1 MKMKKYFTL
10 VMIFTSLMSWSQEI
24 QPCGQVRAMGDF
36 FKRHPEERAMAEA
49 ARAQLAEYTREF
61 AQNRGGGMT
70 IYTIPVVF
78 HIIHNN
84 GTENID
90 NAQVYDAIQVLNR
103 DFRLQNADTM
113 SIVDA
118 FDQLAADIGIEFR
131 LATKDPNGN
140 CTNGI
145 TRTVSDL
152 TYVGDGQVK
161 DLIMWP
167 RNKYMNVWVCQ
178 AANGAAGYTNLPVNV
193 NGNWGA
199 ANDGIVMR
207 SDYVGS
213 IGTSSNSR
221 SRTLTHE
228 VGHWLNLMHT
238 WGDSNEPGLASNCDM
253 DDQVDDTPNTIG
265 WTTCNL
271 LGASC
276 GSALDNVQNYMEYSY
291 CSRMFTLGQADRMRA
306 ALTSSVAQR
315 NQLITAS
322 NLLNTGITNP
332 NLCDVNFTSQKVVVC
347 AGDSVGFI
355 DLSYNAPSQW
365 NWNFGDGTTLS
376 GNEPLQHQNPF
387 HTYNTAGIYN
397 VVLTASNSTGSMT
410 ETKNAMITVFEPGSL
425 ALPIWDGFEEPQ
437 INGGRWVRWNEQGD
451 EGFVISS
458 NASFTGNQSLYLQ
471 NVSVDVL
478 GTKDAIISA
487 PFELSNEDTAY
498 VSFKWAWA
506 NRTDNTNDVLRIS
519 ASTNC
524 GETWTV
530 LRTKQGVSNLP
541 TAPDNNG
548 NFIPTG
554 PDQWDSDVITIT
566 NANYFTQ
573 QFQLK
578 FEFTAKGGN
587 NLFLDDINVYG
598 PEGMSVLEGQHDFD
612 IDVYPNP
619 SDNNVKV
626 ELSGWANGHCEMEL
640 MDASG
645 RLIWRESKV
654 SQLGKDN
661 FTEIPHQSPG
671 MYLLKVQKAH
681 QLTTKRII
689 FK

>member
-1 MKMKKYFTL
+1 MKKYFTIVITL
-10 VMIFTSLMSWSQEI
+10 CSFWSWSQEI
-24 QPCGQVRAMGDF
+24 HPCGQVRAMGDF
-36 FKRHPEERAMAEA
+36 FKRHPEERAAAAA
-49 ARAQLAEYTREF
+49 ARMQLEEYTRSF
-61 AQNRGGGMT
+61 SQNRGGGMT

-78 HIIHNN
+78 HIVHNN

-90 NAQVYDAIQVLNR
+90 NSQIYDAVNILNR

-152 TYVGDGQVK
+152 TYIGDDQVK

-167 RNKYMNVWVCQ
+167 RNKYLNVWVCQ
-178 AANGAAGYTNLPVNV
+178 SANGAAGYTNLPENV
-193 NGNWGA
+193 AGVWGA
-199 ANDGIVMR
+199 GNDGIMMR

-213 IGTSSNSR
+213 IGTSATSR

-253 DDQVDDTPNTIG
+253 DDGVDDTPNTIG
-265 WTTCNL
+265 WTTCSL
-271 LGASC
+271 TGATC
-276 GSALDNVQNYMEYSY
+276 GNVVDNVQNYMEYSY
-291 CSRMFTLGQADRMRA
+291 CSRMFTQGQAVRMRA

-322 NLLNTGITNP
+322 NLLNTGVTNP
-332 NLCDVNFTSQKVVVC
+332 TLCDVNFSSQKVVVC
-347 AGDSVGFI
+347 VGDSVGFV
-355 DLSYNAPSQW
+355 DLSYNVPTQW
-365 NWNFGDGTTLS
+365 NWNFGDGSTLS
-376 GNEPLQHQNPF
+376 GNTPGVHQNPY
-387 HTYNTAGIYN
+387 HTYTAPGVYN
-397 VVLTASNSTGSMT
+397 VALTASNTTGSMT
-410 ETKNAMITVFEPGSL
+410 ETKNALITVYEPGSL
-425 ALPIWDGFEEPQ
+425 TLPIWDGFEESQ
-437 INGGRWVRWNEQGD
+437 INSARWTRWNEQGD
-451 EGFVISS
+451 EGLVISA
-458 NASFTGNQSLYLQ
+458 NAAYTGNQSLYLQ
-471 NVSVDVL
+471 NVSADVS
-478 GTKDAIISA
+478 GTRDAIISA
-487 PFELSNEDTAY
+487 PFSFSNEDTAY

-506 NRTDNTNDVLRIS
+506 NRTDNTNDVLRVS
-519 ASTNC
+519 ASGNC

-554 PDQWDSDVITIT
+554 TDQWDADVITIT
-566 NANYFTQ
+566 NSAYFND

-578 FEFTAKGGN
+578 FEFTGKGGN
-587 NLFLDDINVYG
+587 NLYIDDINVYG
-598 PEGMSVLEGQHDFD
+598 PDGMSVLETAHSLD
-612 IDVYPNP
+612 IHAYPNP
-619 SDNNVKV
+619 SEETMKI
-626 ELSGWANGHCEMEL
+626 ELSGWASGNCQL
-640 MDASG
+640 QLIDASG
-645 RLIWRESKV
+645 RLVWQGNKT
-654 SQLGKDN
+654 SQLGSDN
-661 FTEIPHQSPG
+661 ITEIPHHAAG
-671 MYLLKVQKAH
+671 VYLLQVNNEHFRA
-681 QLTTKRII
+681 TKRII

>member
-1 MKMKKYFTL
+1 
-10 VMIFTSLMSWSQEI
+10 
-24 QPCGQVRAMGDF
+24 
-36 FKRHPEERAMAEA
+36 
-49 ARAQLAEYTREF
+49 
-61 AQNRGGGMT
+61 MT

-84 GTENID
+84 GTENIEND
-90 NAQVYDAIQVLNR
+90 QIYDAINVLNR

-161 DLIMWP
+161 ELIMWP

-178 AANGAAGYTNLPVNV
+178 AANGAAGYTNLPENV
-193 NGNWGA
+193 AGNWGA

-271 LGASC
+271 LGATC

-291 CSRMFTLGQADRMRA
+291 CSRMFTIGQANRMRA

-322 NLLNTGITNP
+322 NLLNTGVTNP
-332 NLCDVNFTSQKVVVC
+332 NLCDVDFSSQKLVVC
-347 AGDSVGFI
+347 AGDSVGFL
-355 DLSYNAPSQW
+355 DLSYNQPTNWS
-365 NWNFGDGTTLS
+365 WNFGDGTTLS
-376 GNEPLQHQNPF
+376 GNNPSIHQNPY
-387 HTYNTAGIYN
+387 HTFTQPGIYSIA
-397 VVLTASNSTGSMT
+397 LTASNSTGTMT
-410 ETKNAMITVFEPGSL
+410 ESKVGLITVYDPGSVNM
-425 ALPIWDGFEEPQ
+425 PIWDGFESTAV
-437 INGGRWVRWNEQGD
+437 NADRWAVWNEQGD

-458 NASFTGNQSLYLQ
+458 NASFTGEKSLYLQ
-471 NVSVDVL
+471 NASVDVL
-478 GTKDAIISA
+478 GTRDALISA
-487 PFELSNEDTAY
+487 PFNLSDEDTAY

-506 NRTDNTNDVLRIS
+506 NRTTNTNDVLRVS
-519 ASTNC
+519 ASGDC
-524 GETWTV
+524 GQTWTV

-541 TAPDNNG
+541 TADDNNG
-548 NFIPTG
+548 NFIP
-554 PDQWDSDVITIT
+554 QSESDWSGDMITIT
-566 NANYFTQ
+566 SSSYMTDH
-573 QFQLK
+573 FQLK

-587 NLFLDDINVYG
+587 NLYLDDINVFG
-598 PEGMSVLEGQHDFD
+598 PQGTSIEDADHAAYLH
-612 IDVYPNP
+612 VYPNP
-619 SDNNVKV
+619 SEEDMRY
-626 ELSGWANGHCEMEL
+626 EMTGWVNGQCDLTL

-645 RLIWRESKV
+645 RSIWKD
-654 SQLGKDN
+654 QKWATLG
-661 FTEIPHQSPG
+661 TTTQSYLPHQTAG
-671 MYLLKVQKAH
+671 IYLLRVQNND
-681 QLTTKRII
+681 QVITQRVI